1 MLGCP
6 SGIGKVMSSYGV
18 LLFVHISTV
27 FISIAGFLVRGVWM
41 MQASALLQQRWVRV
55 APHVNDT
62 LLLVSAIALVVITS
76 QYPGPSSWINAKI
89 IALVIYILLGII
101 ALNRGKTMQVRV
113 TAWVLAVV
121 VYAYM
126 VLVAFSK
133 SAFPI

>member
-1 MLGCP
+1 
-6 SGIGKVMSSYGV
+6 MSSYGV
-18 LLFVHISTV
+18 LLFIHISTV

-41 MQASALLQQRWVRV
+41 MQSSTLLQQRWVRT
-55 APHVNDT
+55 APHVNDS
-62 LLLVSAIALVVITS
+62 LLLVSAIALVVVTS

-89 IALVIYILLGII
+89 VALVVYILLGII
-101 ALNRGKTMQVRV
+101 ALNRGKTMQIRV
-113 TAWVLAVV
+113 TAWTLALV